1 MRIIIAGDGKVGNTL
16 ASQLSRENHDVVVID
31 KSQRVIDDTVNT
43 LDVMGVCGNCAS
55 YSVQQEADVAHADLV
70 IATTESD
77 ELNMLCCLVA
87 KKAGA
92 KHTIARVRNPEY
104 SDQLLFMREELGLS
118 MFINPEYSAAREL
131 FQMLRFPSAMKI
143 ETFSN
148 RRVELV
154 EIKLHEDSPLAG
166 VVLHELNRRFNVRV
180 LVCAVRRGDDVLIPT
195 GNFVLQEGD
204 KISLSASPSEIERLF
219 RSLKLLRREARS
231 VMIVGGGHIAHY
243 LARMLI
249 DIGVSVRIVE
259 RNQARCEQLSELL
272 PKAMIIHGDG
282 TEQELLLEEGIASV
296 DAFVSLTGYDEEN
309 IILSMYA
316 SSRGV
321 GKVITKV
328 NRAPLASLVEG
339 VGLESIISPKDL
351 SVNSILRYVRAMQ
364 NSEGSNVETLYK
376 IVGGRVEALEFR
388 ADVTA
393 PLLGIP
399 LKELQLRPNL
409 LIASIAR
416 DKRTILPGGDD
427 VILANDRVIV
437 VTTNEQLRDLK
448 DILA

>member
-364 NSEGSNVETLYK
+364 NSQGSNVETLYK